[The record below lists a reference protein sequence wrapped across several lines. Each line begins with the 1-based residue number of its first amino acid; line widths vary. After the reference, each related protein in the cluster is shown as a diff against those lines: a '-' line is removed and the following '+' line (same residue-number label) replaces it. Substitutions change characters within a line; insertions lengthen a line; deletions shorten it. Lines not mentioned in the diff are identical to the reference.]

1 MQARGTLYV
10 GPGTKVYT
18 GMLNYIIL
26 SFYYLFILNI
36 LGMIIG
42 VASKEFD
49 LDVNPVKEKHLSNVR
64 TVMKEDTTK
73 LQNPTVLTLEDA
85 LSLVK
90 VLFLLFYLFL
100 FFISPSSLSFVA
112 FING

>member
-1 MQARGTLYV
+1 
-10 GPGTKVYT
+10 
-18 GMLNYIIL
+18 
-26 SFYYLFILNI
+26 
-36 LGMIIG
+36 MIIG

-100 FFISPSSLSFVA
+100 FFISPSSLSLSFVA